1 MAAVRV
7 GRLVSANDQARAKC
21 INNALDSESSSC
33 DCGNRFFFVY
43 FVVQLKDQLPIWR
56 RDFSRFLRMRGN
68 NVNEMK
74 HQANG
79 MHFWKCKQPVSQ
91 GALSRKTHD
100 IIERVLWKRGERCM
114 SDLGQETLQTE
125 RAMMSEVCA
134 SAKDGDQRCEGI
146 FFTFSEL
153 EEKVRDTNGTFPIQ
167 PIPGLI
173 LTTFSAGH

>member
-1 MAAVRV
+1 M
-7 GRLVSANDQARAKC
+7 DQARAKC

-68 NVNEMK
+68 NVNEIK
-74 HQANG
+74 HQVNG

-114 SDLGQETLQTE
+114 SDLGQEHFRRRGQWCRKCMQVQKMEIRDVQEVLHLQ
-125 RAMMSEVCA
+125 
-134 SAKDGDQRCEGI
+134 
-146 FFTFSEL
+146 
-153 EEKVRDTNGTFPIQ
+153 
-167 PIPGLI
+167 
-173 LTTFSAGH
+173 